1 MQEVMI
7 WMMERNICKFVPS
20 TLADGLRIACFVSE
34 TNPEIMQRKHRLKD
48 DMMILVV
55 GGEGVFCLDH
65 VEIPAKAGTLV
76 FGFAGESISVEP
88 MEKFHY
94 LYIRFEGQ
102 RAEVLLR
109 RFEID
114 QCNRSFAGFDGLIP
128 LWKESLARASEQTID
143 LAAES
148 MLLYT
153 FSRLSVI
160 GVERNDP
167 IKQVI
172 RITEEQFKDPSLSL
186 AAVAEE
192 LSYNPKYLSSAFK
205 KKVGLGYSEY
215 LSSVRVKYAVSLF
228 DHGIDS
234 VKNVALLSGFS
245 DPLYFSS
252 VFKSKIG
259 SSPTDYIKSKSK

>member
-1 MQEVMI
+1 M
-7 WMMERNICKFVPS
+7 
-20 TLADGLRIACFVSE
+20 
-34 TNPEIMQRKHRLKD
+34 
-48 DMMILVV
+48 
-55 GGEGVFCLDH
+55 
-65 VEIPAKAGTLV
+65 
-76 FGFAGESISVEP
+76 
-88 MEKFHY
+88 
-94 LYIRFEGQ
+94 
-102 RAEVLLR
+102 LLR

-215 LSSVRVKYAVSLF
+215 LSSVRVKYAVSHF

>member
-7 WMMERNICKFVPS
+7 SMTERNICKFVPS
-20 TLADGLRIACFVSE
+20 DLADGLKVSCFVSE
-34 TNPEIMQRKHRLKD
+34 TNPEIMQRTVRLKRN
-48 DMMILVV
+48 MMILVV

-65 VEIPAKAGTLV
+65 YEIPARPGALV
-76 FGFAGESISVEP
+76 FGFSGESFSVKKV
-88 MEKFHY
+88 EKFHY
-94 LYIRFEGQ
+94 LYIGFEGQ

-109 RFEID
+109 RFAID
-114 QCNRSFAGFDGLIP
+114 LHNRSFAGFDGLIP
-128 LWKESLARASEQTID
+128 LWKESLASASEQTVD

-153 FSRLSVI
+153 LSRFS
-160 GVERNDP
+160 GERVQRDDP
-167 IKQVI
+167 IERII
-172 RITEEQFKDPSLSL
+172 RITEKQFNDPSLSL
-186 AAVAEE
+186 ASVAEE

-259 SSPTDYIKSKSK
+259 SSPTDYINSKSK